1 MHHATST
8 AIDVYHSFCSQVQY
22 YDSHMEEGEGSEG
35 PDSDDGEAS
44 SPRVVEDV
52 NAPGA
57 VARAAARMPAPPDE
71 EQVRGLRVHV
81 SMGWMLGHVQLH
93 VCLHPLMRSR
103 CVDCGCKCLGGGC
116 WGMCSCM
123 YACTP

>member
-1 MHHATST
+1 
-8 AIDVYHSFCSQVQY
+8 
-22 YDSHMEEGEGSEG
+22 MEEGEGSEG

-71 EQVRGLRVHV
+71 EQVRGLRVQV
-81 SMGWMLGHVQLH
+81 SMGWML
-93 VCLHPLMRSR
+93 
-103 CVDCGCKCLGGGC
+103 GC

-123 YACTP
+123 HACTP